1 MPMETQEIIASEPVN
16 LYEIGY
22 LLNPLIPA
30 EGVAA
35 EADKALRTPI
45 EALGGEVASQL
56 MPFMRPLAYAV
67 TKSIGSKKSSYKD
80 AYFGA
85 LRFELTSD
93 KIATLKESLDK
104 SEMILRFL
112 LIRLPKNAERV
123 INFTYRKPASRHE
136 GSPDRPVVKETEP
149 VEKVEINEEQIDKEI
164 EGLLVE
170 QSAI

>member
-1 MPMETQEIIASEPVN
+1 METQEIIAGQPAN

-30 EGVAA
+30 EGVSA

-45 EALGGEVASQL
+45 EALGGEVTSQL

-67 TKSIGSKKSSYKD
+67 SKSIGSKRSSYKD

-93 KIATLKESLDK
+93 KIADLKDALDK

-136 GSPDRPVVKETEP
+136 GSADRPVAKEAEAI
-149 VEKVEINEEQIDKEI
+149 EKVEINEEQIDKEI
-164 EGLLVE
+164 EDLLVTAE
-170 QSAI
+170 